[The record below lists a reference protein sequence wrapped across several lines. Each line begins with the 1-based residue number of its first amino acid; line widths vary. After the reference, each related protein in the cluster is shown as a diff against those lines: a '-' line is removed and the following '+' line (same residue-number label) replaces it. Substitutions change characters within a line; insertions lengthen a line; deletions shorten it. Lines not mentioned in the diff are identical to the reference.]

1 MIDEFLLHSF
11 DIAKIPYKKD
21 FPLAQ
26 KSTFKIGST
35 TDLFIRPES
44 PEQFQSVV
52 AASKAADEKFFIL
65 GGGSNIVF
73 PDQPYQG
80 IIISTEKLNNILMTD
95 DEIQPAPGDFLAQ
108 GNSLAQGDS
117 PSPVDCPPQKNNLA
131 LVTCQAGTPMSAF
144 VSFCTKHNLSGAEEF
159 AGLPGT
165 VGGAVYM
172 NARCFEKSIS
182 DILYQTSFFTL
193 QKGGKTKN
201 FTENF
206 DASQWAYK
214 KSPFQTPSPESAPN
228 PEQEQKIILSATFVL
243 TKKSPAD
250 HEKIES
256 DCKKFIAQRLD
267 KGHFKFPSA
276 GSVFKN
282 NHDFGKPSGKLI
294 DECGLKGLQIGG
306 AQIAPFHGNF
316 IINVDHAKAQDV
328 EALVEVAKSKVKEK
342 FNFDLEPEII
352 FLKN

>member
-26 KSTFKIGST
+26 KSTFKIGNT
-35 TDLFIRPES
+35 ADLFISPES

-95 DEIQPAPGDFLAQ
+95 DEIQPPPG
-108 GNSLAQGDS
+108 
-117 PSPVDCPPQKNNLA
+117 DCPPQENNLA

-201 FTENF
+201 FTEKF
-206 DASQWAYK
+206 DSSQWAYK
-214 KSPFQTPSPESAPN
+214 KSPFQTPPAPDQGQAPSPEPAPA
-228 PEQEQKIILSATFVL
+228 PAPDLEQKIILSATFVL

-250 HEKIES
+250 HEKIEN

>member
-1 MIDEFLLHSF
+1 M
-11 DIAKIPYKKD
+11 P
-21 FPLAQ
+21 
-26 KSTFKIGST
+26 
-35 TDLFIRPES
+35 
-44 PEQFQSVV
+44 
-52 AASKAADEKFFIL
+52 
-65 GGGSNIVF
+65 
-73 PDQPYQG
+73 
-80 IIISTEKLNNILMTD
+80 D
-95 DEIQPAPGDFLAQ
+95 DEIQTLKGDFFAQ
-108 GNSLAQGDS
+108 S
-117 PSPVDCPPQKNNLA
+117 DCPPQGTTHPQGNNLV

-193 QKGGKTKN
+193 QKSGKTKN
-201 FTENF
+201 FTQKF

-214 KSPFQTPSPESAPN
+214 KSPFQTSPDTA
-228 PEQEQKIILSATFVL
+228 QDQKIILSATFVL

-250 HEKIES
+250 HEKIE
-256 DCKKFIAQRLD
+256 KAYKEFIAQRLD

-282 NHDFGKPSGKLI
+282 NRDFGKPSDKLI
-294 DECGLKGLQIGG
+294 DECGLEGLQIGG

-316 IINVDHAKAQDV
+316 IINVDYDSKLNLLKLSSSDIAKA
-328 EALVEVAKSKVKEK
+328 
-342 FNFDLEPEII
+342 
-352 FLKN
+352 